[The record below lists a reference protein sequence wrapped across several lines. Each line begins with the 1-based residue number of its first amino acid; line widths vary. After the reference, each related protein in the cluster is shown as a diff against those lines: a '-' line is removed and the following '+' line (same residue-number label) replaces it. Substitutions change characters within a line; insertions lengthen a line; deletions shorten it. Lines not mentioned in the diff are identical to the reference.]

1 MSEDQMSKQVF
12 VRRIFMLDT
21 LIDEE
26 SGGTISGDVTLSDS
40 PAVETPVRMIAV
52 LPGIDRQVH
61 VERRMALGREMWA
74 VAEDECWPGM
84 VMELR
89 RLSADMTVMTWDGE
103 VLLFGPDLVLRPL
116 PEQAVMGQVGG
127 LGLYL
132 VEQDVISHEVL
143 ALDRA
148 VVRASS
154 KEEACALVAQWLKEE
169 ALRLDREVADL
180 EGLFAMELGA
190 ADPNDLEHGIVVARS
205 RE

>member
-1 MSEDQMSKQVF
+1 MP
-12 VRRIFMLDT
+12 DT
-21 LIDEE
+21 LLDEE
-26 SGGTISGDVTLSDS
+26 SGEMSLSGAALFAD
-40 PAVETPVRMIAV
+40 AETTVSAGAPVRMLAV
-52 LPGIDRQVH
+52 LPGIGRQLH
-61 VERRMALGREMWA
+61 VEQRQALGREMWA

-103 VLLFGPDLVLRPL
+103 VVLFGPDLVLRPL
-116 PEQAVMGQVGG
+116 PAEAQQDTPSDRLEG

-154 KEEACALVAQWLKEE
+154 KEEAIALVTDWLKDE
-169 ALRLDREVADL
+169 ASRLDRELGDL

-190 ADPNDLEHGIVVARS
+190 ADPNDEDHGVVVARS
-205 RE
+205 RD

>member
-1 MSEDQMSKQVF
+1 MP
-12 VRRIFMLDT
+12 DT
-21 LIDEE
+21 LLDEE
-26 SGGTISGDVTLSDS
+26 SGEMSLSGAALFQQG
-40 PAVETPVRMIAV
+40 ETTTSGEAPLRMIAV
-52 LPGIDRQVH
+52 LPGIGRQLH
-61 VERRMALGREMWA
+61 VEQRQALGREMWA

-103 VLLFGPDLVLRPL
+103 VVLFGPDLVLRPL
-116 PEQAVMGQVGG
+116 PAAVQQETASDRLEG

-132 VEQDVISHEVL
+132 VEQDVTSHESL

-154 KEEACALVAQWLKEE
+154 KEEAIDLVAEWLKDE
-169 ALRLDREVADL
+169 ADRLDRDLSDL

-190 ADPNDLEHGIVVARS
+190 ADPNDEEHGVVVARA
-205 RE
+205 RG

>member
-1 MSEDQMSKQVF
+1 
-12 VRRIFMLDT
+12 MLDT

-26 SGGTISGDVTLSDS
+26 SGGTIPGGATLSAAS
-40 PAVETPVRMIAV
+40 PTEAPLRMIAV

-61 VERRMALGREMWA
+61 VERRMALAREMWA
-74 VAEDECWPGM
+74 VAEEDCWPGM

-116 PEQAVMGQVGG
+116 PEQMVVGQVSG
-127 LGLYL
+127 LSLYL
-132 VEQDVISHEVL
+132 VEQDVISRQVL
-143 ALDRA
+143 AVDRA

-154 KEEACALVAQWLKEE
+154 KEEACTLVAQWLKEE
-169 ALRLDREVADL
+169 AMRLDREIADM

-190 ADPNDLEHGIVVARS
+190 ADPNDLEHGVVVARS

>member
-1 MSEDQMSKQVF
+1 
-12 VRRIFMLDT
+12 MLDT